1 MAPLLTD
8 VEKIFY
14 LAAQS
19 RTSVGV
25 YETSP
30 LSLEPVSNRRNVRNE
45 GTFSLKAV
53 KAMLFL
59 ILFFF
64 RLKRYYGI
72 VAVTLALVWEHST
85 LQQRQSGSKR
95 RWGATRLQ
103 HYTSAVHASRRQP
116 GSSFAWCSQAA
127 ICETNQV
134 LLPLEC

>member
-30 LSLEPVSNRRNVRNE
+30 LSLEPISNRRNVRNE

-59 ILFFF
+59 ILFFSF
-64 RLKRYYGI
+64 KAILWNRC
-72 VAVTLALVWEHST
+72 S
-85 LQQRQSGSKR
+85 
-95 RWGATRLQ
+95 
-103 HYTSAVHASRRQP
+103 YTCPCLGTQHAS
-116 GSSFAWCSQAA
+116 AA
-127 ICETNQV
+127 PER
-134 LLPLEC
+134 